1 MKNKKKS
8 ETPKRK
14 RFIGRVVSDKME
26 KTVVVEVIRRKPH
39 PLYKKVVAK
48 RKKFYADDQIG
59 AKEGDWVE
67 IEETRPLSRLKRFKV
82 ISIIQKEGR

>member
-1 MKNKKKS
+1 MGDKNKNKM
-8 ETPKRK
+8 PKRK
-14 RFIGRVVSDKME
+14 RFVGRVVSDKME

-48 RKKFYADDQIG
+48 RKKFYADDRVG

-67 IEETRPLSRLKRFKV
+67 IEETRPLSKLKRFKV
-82 ISIIQKEGR
+82 VSIVKKEGR